1 MQYLVEAENID
12 GLIQMKDVPDYV
24 HNLVLP
30 SYEMLI
36 KLEQEGKIKDG
47 LVAGQRAG
55 IFLIDADS
63 NEDLGKKLRSI
74 PFWMVKW
81 KTTPLQS
88 FKSTLE
94 QDRSIIKAFQ
104 VDCAFFPY

>member
-24 HNLVLP
+24 NNIVLP

-36 KLEQEGKIKDG
+36 KLEGEGKIMGG
-47 LVAGQRAG
+47 LIAGQRAG
-55 IFLIDADS
+55 VFVIDAES

-74 PFWMVKW
+74 PFWGMVKW

-88 FKSTLE
+88 FTSALE
-94 QDRSIIKAFQ
+94 QDGAIVKAFGS
-104 VDCAFFPY
+104 